1 MKFTFDSRFS
11 DSPLVDFIW
20 RTTSEGGG
28 FFTSVAES
36 HWGIVVT
43 RQKGRTY
50 LTVRGPETKA
60 VPAPIPEDAEFF
72 GIAFKLGT
80 FMPHLPARILVDG
93 ETNLPGASS
102 KTFYMHGSSWQ
113 FPDFENADTF
123 INKLVREDMLVHDPL
138 VEQVIMGQPLD
149 LTIRSVRRRFLQA
162 TGITHGMVFQIERA
176 RKALAMLEQ
185 GKSIL
190 DTVELAGYFD
200 QSHLTRALKHFMGQ
214 TPAQIVRSLK
224 TG

>member
-1 MKFTFDSRFS
+1 
-11 DSPLVDFIW
+11 
-20 RTTSEGGG
+20 
-28 FFTSVAES
+28 
-36 HWGIVVT
+36 VT

-60 VPAPIPEDAEFF
+60 IPAPIPEDAEFF

-80 FMPHLPARILVDG
+80 FMPHMPARILVDG
-93 ETNLPGASS
+93 ETHLPGASS

-123 INKLVREDMLVHDPL
+123 INKLVREDMLVRDPL
-138 VEQVIMGQPLD
+138 VEQVIMGQPQD

-200 QSHLTRALKHFMGQ
+200 QPHLTRALKHFMGQ